1 MKVISIIKVFE
12 KKNTFFVTLKSI
24 ISPSL
29 FPLILLRFV
38 FVVLYNFFFNELV
51 NLEFHI
57 FILILAR
64 FFFTIDITE
73 LNTVHSW
80 LLLTEFTSYVTGFSL
95 VILCD
100 RLVQLERSL
109 FLVISLST
117 ICLFTILYSDVQFP
131 VTSTWNV
138 RRYENRSKI
147 CYFLCLLVC

>member
-1 MKVISIIKVFE
+1 MK
-12 KKNTFFVTLKSI
+12 KKNFFFVTLKSI
-24 ISPSL
+24 ISLGL
-29 FPLILLRFV
+29 FPLSCLDLCSLNLRQW
-38 FVVLYNFFFNELV
+38 LCSIYNFFCNELV

-57 FILILAR
+57 FILILAT

-73 LNTVHSW
+73 LSTVHSW

-147 CYFLCLLVC
+147 CYFVCLLVC